1 MDLKIILDNI
11 LSPPILFFLLGVF
24 AVFVKSNLEIPH
36 ALAQFFT
43 LYLLMD
49 IGFKG
54 GHELAVSGFTPGI
67 LSILGAC
74 IVMAFVVPLYAYF
87 VLRTKFNIENS
98 AAIAATYG
106 SVSAVTF
113 ISAKS
118 FLEIIK
124 VPFGEYMGAGMAL
137 MESPAIIVGVIMYQ
151 YYSVKNNKT
160 TTVDLAEI
168 ALAGGKIPDD
178 HTHHTTVNW
187 GHLMNDAL
195 FNGSVLLL
203 LGSLLIGY
211 VTGERGWK
219 SFAPFDALSKGILGF
234 YLLDNGII
242 AARQIRSLQGNVVF
256 LLGFGI
262 LMPLFNAII
271 AILIAKYILNAGM
284 GDALLFTVL
293 CASASYIAVPA
304 AMRLAIPKAN
314 PALTVPVAL
323 GITFPFNVIVGI
335 PTYYY
340 IILAL
345 WK

>member
-11 LSPPILFFLLGVF
+11 LSPPILFFFLGVF

-54 GHELAVSGFTPGI
+54 GHELFMSGLSP
-67 LSILGAC
+67 SILGVLGMCMLMAC
-74 IVMAFVVPLYAYF
+74 LVPLYAYF
-87 VLRTKFNIENS
+87 TLRIKFNVENS

-113 ISAKS
+113 VSAVS
-118 FLEIIK
+118 FLSVSK
-124 VPFGEYMGAGMAL
+124 VAFGGHMVAAMAL
-137 MESPAIIVGVIMYQ
+137 MESPAIIIGVIIYQ
-151 YYSVKNNKT
+151 FYHAKETQGAKI
-160 TTVDLAEI
+160 DEAELA
-168 ALAGGKIPDD
+168 LSGG
-178 HTHHTTVNW
+178 TSSSEHTTINW
-187 GHLMNDAL
+187 GHLLNDAF

-211 VTGERGWK
+211 STGKSGWK
-219 SFAPFDALSKGILGF
+219 SFESFDALFKGILSF
-234 YLLDNGII
+234 YLLDNGMI
-242 AARQIRSLQGNVVF
+242 AARQVRSLQGNVMF

-262 LMPLFNAII
+262 LMPLFNAMIG
-271 AILIAKYILNAGM
+271 ILICKYILATSV
-284 GDALLFTVL
+284 GDALLFTIL

-323 GITFPFNVIVGI
+323 GITFPFNVIFGI
-335 PTYYY
+335 PLYYF
-340 IILAL
+340 IITSL

>member
-1 MDLKIILDNI
+1 LDNI
-11 LSPPILFFLLGVF
+11 LSPPILFFFLGVF
-24 AVFVKSNLEIPH
+24 SVFVKSNLEIPH

-54 GHELAVSGFTPGI
+54 GHELSSSGFKPEMI
-67 LSILGAC
+67 SLLGAC
-74 IVMAFVVPLYAYF
+74 IVMAFVVPVYAYF

-113 ISAKS
+113 VSAVS
-118 FLEIIK
+118 FLNALKIG
-124 VPFGEYMGAGMAL
+124 FGGYMVAGMAL
-137 MESPAIIVGVIMYQ
+137 MESPAIIIGVILYQ
-151 YYSVKNNKT
+151 YYSAKSNKVVKI
-160 TTVDLAEI
+160 DPAEI
-168 ALAGGKIPDD
+168 ALAGGKISDD
-178 HTHHTTVNW
+178 HTHHTTINW

-211 VTGERGWK
+211 VTGDSGWK
-219 SFAPFDALSKGILGF
+219 SFASFDALFKGILAF

-256 LLGFGI
+256 LLSFGI

-271 AILIAKYILNAGM
+271 AILIARYILHASI

-293 CASASYIAVPA
+293 CSSASYIAVPA

-340 IILAL
+340 IIFAL
-345 WK
+345 WGK

>member
-11 LSPPILFFLLGVF
+11 LSPPILFFFLGAFSV
-24 AVFVKSNLEIPH
+24 AVKSNLEIPH

-54 GHELAVSGFTPGI
+54 GHELSTSQLTPTI
-67 LSILGAC
+67 LSTLGAC
-74 IVMAFVVPLYAYF
+74 MIMACLVPIYAYF
-87 VLRTKFNIENS
+87 TLRTKFSVENS

-113 ISAKS
+113 VSAVS
-118 FLEIIK
+118 FLTTIK
-124 VPFGEYMGAGMAL
+124 QPFGGHMVAAMAL
-137 MESPAIIVGVIMYQ
+137 MESPAIIIGVIIYQ
-151 YYSVKNNKT
+151 FFSAKELQKIK
-160 TTVDLAEI
+160 VDEAELA
-168 ALAGGKIPDD
+168 LSGGKMEHN
-178 HTHHTTVNW
+178 HTAINW
-187 GHLMNDAL
+187 NHLLSDAF

-203 LGSLLIGY
+203 LGSLIIGY
-211 VTGERGWK
+211 VTGKPGWK
-219 SFAPFDALSKGILGF
+219 SFESFDALFKGILAF

-242 AARQIRSLQGNVVF
+242 AARQIRSLQGNVIF
-256 LLGFGI
+256 LLCFGT
-262 LMPLFNAII
+262 LMPLFNAIVG
-271 AILIAKYILNAGM
+271 ILICKYILGTSI
-284 GDALLFTVL
+284 GDALLFTIL

-323 GITFPFNVIVGI
+323 GITFPFNVIFGI
-335 PTYYY
+335 PLYYF
-340 IILAL
+340 IITSL